1 MRFGNFYRMIEKLES
16 IDHSLVLVIN
26 AMHSTFLDSFMWFL
40 SSSYILFFLI
50 PFVFYFLF
58 KEYRSKQLIWIFVAI
73 VLTIILTDQLS
84 VHAFKEVFQRY
95 RPSHNLL
102 LKSQLHLHEYPD
114 GSFYGGGKFGFVSS
128 HAANY
133 FGILTIMSGLIAKR
147 WVKII
152 LFVIALLVIYSR
164 VYLGVHYVSDVICGA
179 LLGFV
184 LAQFVLQ
191 FILLKKV
198 KVS

>member
-1 MRFGNFYRMIEKLES
+1 MMFEKLES
-16 IDHSLVLVIN
+16 IDQSLVLAIN
-26 AMHSTFLDSFMWFL
+26 SMHSTFLDSFMWFL
-40 SSSYILFFLI
+40 SGSYILFFLL

-58 KEYRSKQLIWIFVAI
+58 KVYSSKQLVWILVALL
-73 VLTIILTDQLS
+73 LTIVLTDQLS

-102 LKSQLHLHEYPD
+102 LKSKLHFHEYPD

-128 HAANY
+128 HASNY
-133 FGILTIMSGLIAKR
+133 FGVLTIMYALIR
-147 WVKII
+147 RLWVKII
-152 LFVIALLVIYSR
+152 LFVICLLIIYSR

-191 FILLKKV
+191 FLLLKKV
-198 KVS
+198 KV

>member
-1 MRFGNFYRMIEKLES
+1 M
-16 IDHSLVLVIN
+16 
-26 AMHSTFLDSFMWFL
+26 
-40 SSSYILFFLI
+40 
-50 PFVFYFLF
+50 
-58 KEYRSKQLIWIFVAI
+58 
-73 VLTIILTDQLS
+73 
-84 VHAFKEVFQRY
+84 
-95 RPSHNLL
+95 
-102 LKSQLHLHEYPD
+102 
-114 GSFYGGGKFGFVSS
+114 
-128 HAANY
+128 
-133 FGILTIMSGLIAKR
+133 
-147 WVKII
+147 KII

>member
-1 MRFGNFYRMIEKLES
+1 MIEKLES
-16 IDHSLVLVIN
+16 IDHSLVLAIN

-40 SSSYILFFLI
+40 SGSYILLLLI
-50 PFVFYFLF
+50 PFIFYFLF
-58 KEYRSKQLIWIFVAI
+58 KEYRSKQLLWIFVAV
-73 VLTIILTDQLS
+73 VLTVILTDQLS

-133 FGILTIMSGLIAKR
+133 FGILTIISSLIR
-147 WVKII
+147 QGWVKII
-152 LFVIALLVIYSR
+152 LLTIALLVIYSR
-164 VYLGVHYVSDVICGA
+164 VYLGVHYVSDVLCGA

-191 FILLKKV
+191 SLLLKKV
-198 KVS
+198 DFS

>member
-1 MRFGNFYRMIEKLES
+1 MIEKLES
-16 IDHSLVLVIN
+16 IDHSLVLAIN

-40 SSSYILFFLI
+40 SGSYILLLLI

-58 KEYRSKQLIWIFVAI
+58 KEYRSNQLPWIFAAV
-73 VLTIILTDQLS
+73 VLTVILTDQLS

-133 FGILTIMSGLIAKR
+133 FGILTIISSLIRKG

-152 LFVIALLVIYSR
+152 LLTIALLVIYSR
-164 VYLGVHYVSDVICGA
+164 IYLGVHYVSDVLCGA

-191 FILLKKV
+191 SLLLKKV
-198 KVS
+198 DVS

>member
-1 MRFGNFYRMIEKLES
+1 MMFEKLES
-16 IDHSLVLVIN
+16 IDQSLVLAIN
-26 AMHSTFLDSFMWFL
+26 SMHSTFLDSFMWFL
-40 SSSYILFFLI
+40 SGSYILFFLL

-58 KEYRSKQLIWIFVAI
+58 KVYSSKQLVWILVALLLAI
-73 VLTIILTDQLS
+73 VLTDQLS

-102 LKSQLHLHEYPD
+102 LKSKLHFHEYPD

-128 HAANY
+128 HASNY
-133 FGILTIMSGLIAKR
+133 FGVLTIMYALIR
-147 WVKII
+147 PLWVKII
-152 LFVIALLVIYSR
+152 LFIICLLIIYSR

-191 FILLKKV
+191 FLLLKKV
-198 KVS
+198 KV

>member
-1 MRFGNFYRMIEKLES
+1 MMFEKLES
-16 IDHSLVLVIN
+16 IDQSLVLAIN
-26 AMHSTFLDSFMWFL
+26 SMHSTFLDSFMWFL
-40 SSSYILFFLI
+40 SGSYILFFLL

-58 KEYRSKQLIWIFVAI
+58 KVYSSKQLVWILVALLLAI
-73 VLTIILTDQLS
+73 VLTDQLS

-102 LKSQLHLHEYPD
+102 LKSKLHFHEYPD

-128 HAANY
+128 HASNY
-133 FGILTIMSGLIAKR
+133 FGVLTIMYALIR
-147 WVKII
+147 PLWVKII
-152 LFVIALLVIYSR
+152 LFVICLLIIYSR

-191 FILLKKV
+191 FLLLKKV
-198 KVS
+198 KV

>member
-16 IDHSLVLVIN
+16 IDHSLVLAIN
-26 AMHSTFLDSFMWFL
+26 AMHSTFLDALMWFL
-40 SSSYILFFLI
+40 SGAYILLLLI
-50 PFVFYFLF
+50 PFIFYFLL
-58 KEYRSKQLIWIFVAI
+58 KAYSWKQLTWIFIAI
-73 VLTIILTDQLS
+73 VFTIVLTDQLS

-102 LKSQLHLHEYPD
+102 LKSQLHLHEYQD
-114 GSFYGGGKFGFVSS
+114 GSFYGGGKYGFVSS

-133 FGILTIMSGLIAKR
+133 FGIFTLMSSLLERA

-152 LFVIALLVIYSR
+152 LFIITLLVIYSR
-164 VYLGVHYVSDVICGA
+164 VYLGVHYVSDVLCGA
-179 LLGFV
+179 LLGFG

-191 FILLKKV
+191 FLLLKKV

>member
-1 MRFGNFYRMIEKLES
+1 MKFGNFYRMIEKLES
-16 IDHSLVLVIN
+16 IDHSLVLAIN

-40 SSSYILFFLI
+40 SGSYILLLLI
-50 PFVFYFLF
+50 PFIFYFF
-58 KEYRSKQLIWIFVAI
+58 YKEYRSKQLLWIFAAL
-73 VLTIILTDQLS
+73 VLTVILTDQLS

-133 FGILTIMSGLIAKR
+133 FGILTIISSLIR
-147 WVKII
+147 QGWVKII
-152 LFVIALLVIYSR
+152 LLTIALLVIYSR
-164 VYLGVHYVSDVICGA
+164 VYLGVHYVSDVLCGA

-191 FILLKKV
+191 SLLLKKV
-198 KVS
+198 DVS

>member
-1 MRFGNFYRMIEKLES
+1 MMFDKLES
-16 IDHSLVLVIN
+16 IDQSLVLAIN
-26 AMHSTFLDSFMWFL
+26 SMHSTFLDSFMWFL
-40 SSSYILFFLI
+40 SGSYILFFLL

-58 KEYRSKQLIWIFVAI
+58 KEYTSKQLVWIFAALL
-73 VLTIILTDQLS
+73 LTIVLTDQLS

-133 FGILTIMSGLIAKR
+133 FGVLTIMYALIR
-147 WVKII
+147 PIWVKII
-152 LFVIALLVIYSR
+152 LFVISLLIIYSR

-191 FILLKKV
+191 FLLLKKV
-198 KVS
+198 KV

>member
-1 MRFGNFYRMIEKLES
+1 MKFGNFYRMIEKLES
-16 IDHSLVLVIN
+16 IDHSLVLAIN

-40 SSSYILFFLI
+40 SGSYILLLLI
-50 PFVFYFLF
+50 PFIFYFLF
-58 KEYRSKQLIWIFVAI
+58 KEYRSKQLLWIFAAL
-73 VLTIILTDQLS
+73 VLTVILTDQLS

-133 FGILTIMSGLIAKR
+133 FGILTIISSLIR
-147 WVKII
+147 QGWVKII
-152 LFVIALLVIYSR
+152 LLTIALLVIYSR
-164 VYLGVHYVSDVICGA
+164 VYLGVHYVSDVLCGA

-191 FILLKKV
+191 SLLLKKV
-198 KVS
+198 DVS

>member
-1 MRFGNFYRMIEKLES
+1 MMFEKLES
-16 IDHSLVLVIN
+16 IDQSLVLAIN
-26 AMHSTFLDSFMWFL
+26 SMHSTFLDSFMWFL
-40 SSSYILFFLI
+40 SGSYILFFLL

-58 KEYRSKQLIWIFVAI
+58 KVYRSKQLVWILAALL
-73 VLTIILTDQLS
+73 LTIVLTDQLS

-102 LKSQLHLHEYPD
+102 LKSKLHFHEYPD

-128 HAANY
+128 HASNY
-133 FGILTIMSGLIAKR
+133 FGVLTIMYALIR
-147 WVKII
+147 PLWVKII
-152 LFVIALLVIYSR
+152 LFVISLLIIYSR

-191 FILLKKV
+191 FLLLKKV
-198 KVS
+198 KV

>member
-1 MRFGNFYRMIEKLES
+1 MFEKLES
-16 IDHSLVLVIN
+16 IDQSLVLAIN
-26 AMHSTFLDSFMWFL
+26 SMHSTFLDSFMWFL
-40 SSSYILFFLI
+40 SGSYILFFLL

-58 KEYRSKQLIWIFVAI
+58 KVYSSKQLVWILVALL
-73 VLTIILTDQLS
+73 LTIVLTDQLS

-102 LKSQLHLHEYPD
+102 LKSKLHFHEYPD

-128 HAANY
+128 HASNY
-133 FGILTIMSGLIAKR
+133 FGVLTIMYALIR
-147 WVKII
+147 PIWVKII
-152 LFVIALLVIYSR
+152 LFVISLLIIYSR

-191 FILLKKV
+191 FLLLKKV
-198 KVS
+198 KV

>member
-1 MRFGNFYRMIEKLES
+1 MIEKLES
-16 IDHSLVLVIN
+16 IDHSLVLAIN

-40 SSSYILFFLI
+40 SGSYILLLLI
-50 PFVFYFLF
+50 PFIFYFLF
-58 KEYRSKQLIWIFVAI
+58 KEYRSKQLLWIFAAV
-73 VLTIILTDQLS
+73 VLTVILTDQLS

-133 FGILTIMSGLIAKR
+133 FGILTIISSLIR
-147 WVKII
+147 QGWVKII
-152 LFVIALLVIYSR
+152 LLTIALLVIYSR
-164 VYLGVHYVSDVICGA
+164 VYLGVHYVSDVLCGA

-191 FILLKKV
+191 SLLLKKV
-198 KVS
+198 DVS

>member
-16 IDHSLVLVIN
+16 IDHSLVLAIN

-40 SSSYILFFLI
+40 SGPYILLLLI

-58 KEYRSKQLIWIFVAI
+58 QAYSSKQLIWIFVAI
-73 VLTIILTDQLS
+73 VLTIVLTDQLS

-133 FGILTIMSGLIAKR
+133 FGILTIMFALIGQK

-152 LFVIALLVIYSR
+152 LLVLALLVIYSR
-164 VYLGVHYVSDVICGA
+164 VYLGVHYVSDVLCGA
-179 LLGFV
+179 FLGFG

-191 FILLKKV
+191 FLLLKKV
-198 KVS
+198 AV